1 MRSGFIGA
9 FFCSA
14 LLLRGSV
21 EESWRA
27 VYSLNRIEFVFL
39 RAPRLAKVLFYQ
51 NEGGPNPS
59 ALFAEEIIEMA
70 GLLVPSQVN
79 FRHFIP

>member
-21 EESWRA
+21 KESRRA
-27 VYSLNRIEFVFL
+27 VYGLNRIDFVFL
-39 RAPRLAKVLFYQ
+39 RA
-51 NEGGPNPS
+51 PNPS

-70 GLLVPSQVN
+70 GLLAPSQVN